1 MQEKQ
6 TYLQKFLQTA
16 DVVSDY
22 TQKQKNKEKNKH
34 NIYIYIYIYTHTKE
48 EN

>member
-6 TYLQKFLQTA
+6 TYLQNFLQTA
-16 DVVSDY
+16 DVVSGY
-22 TQKQKNKEKNKH
+22 TQKQKNKEENKH
-34 NIYIYIYIYTHTKE
+34 NIYIYIYTHTKE